1 MGIALYL
8 LLTVLVQ
15 GPLEVSYV
23 GLLDEVNEGLAY
35 LFLLCQGQERYFSDC
50 VAGDLSRECSVQE
63 LAALVKR
70 AAVVVDHRL
79 ALNHLAVVRLVEE
92 PVADPHAAL
101 CDEKCFIDLVELF
114 LNHLVSLVDAWFQV
128 MADLD
133 DELFVARIVTEGLS
147 LNAED
152 RIVHPEVDLKCV
164 QKVSEQKFE
173 VELSGDALRQ
183 LLEDV
188 LLFL

>member
-1 MGIALYL
+1 M
-8 LLTVLVQ
+8 
-15 GPLEVSYV
+15 
-23 GLLDEVNEGLAY
+23 
-35 LFLLCQGQERYFSDC
+35 
-50 VAGDLSRECSVQE
+50 
-63 LAALVKR
+63 
-70 AAVVVDHRL
+70 
-79 ALNHLAVVRLVEE
+79 RLVEE

-101 CDEKCFIDLVELF
+101 CDEKSFIDLVELF

-147 LNAED
+147 LYAED